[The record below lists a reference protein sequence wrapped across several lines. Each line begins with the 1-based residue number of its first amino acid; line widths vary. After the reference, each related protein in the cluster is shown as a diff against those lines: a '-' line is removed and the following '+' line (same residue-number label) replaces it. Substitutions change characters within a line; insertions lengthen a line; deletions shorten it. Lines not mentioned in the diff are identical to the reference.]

1 MKFLNY
7 LKRKYSKTREPQL
20 MTLQD
25 AAVNSFRDRIY
36 QYPRVYFLRKGPK
49 RISTSVKI
57 ENKDLPFPDYHVK
70 VTGWIQRGI

>member
-7 LKRKYSKTREPQL
+7 LKRKYSKIREPQL
-20 MTLQD
+20 MSLQD

-57 ENKDLPFPDYHVK
+57 EYLPFPYYQVK

>member
-20 MTLQD
+20 MSLQD

-36 QYPRVYFLRKGPK
+36 QYPRVYFLRKGPR
-49 RISTSVKI
+49 RINTSVKNV
-57 ENKDLPFPDYHVK
+57 NKFLPYPIYEVK
-70 VTGWIQRGI
+70 VTSWIQRGI

>member
-20 MTLQD
+20 MSLQD

-49 RISTSVKI
+49 RISTYVKF
-57 ENKDLPFPDYHVK
+57 ENKDLPFLFYQVK
-70 VTGWIQRGI
+70 ITGWIQRGI

>member
-7 LKRKYSKTREPQL
+7 LKLKYSKTREPQL
-20 MTLQD
+20 MSLQD

-36 QYPRVYFLRKGPK
+36 QYHRVYFLRKGPK
-49 RISTSVKI
+49 RISTSVKF

-70 VTGWIQRGI
+70 ITGWIQRGI

>member
-20 MTLQD
+20 MSLQD

-57 ENKDLPFPDYHVK
+57 EYLSFPGYQVK
-70 VTGWIQRGI
+70 ITGWIQRGI